1 MGILDNASIAP
12 LTDEEVKEATAIL
25 DKKGVCVASVQ
36 IKMQIGWNRAA
47 DLIEHIKGRE
57 ALPPVALNRYKS

>member
-1 MGILDNASIAP
+1 MGILENASVVP
-12 LTDEEVKEATAIL
+12 LTCKEIKKATDIL
-25 DKKGVCVASVQ
+25 DTYGICVATVQ

-57 ALPPVALNRYKS
+57 ALPSVALKRYIS